1 MTLVV
6 EQLQVFID
14 AARDYFSIS
23 TGVEAEVGTPYL
35 IESDRPIVNEYTGLI
50 GVSGVRKG
58 CVYFTAS
65 QVMLKAV
72 LLRMGVKTLGK
83 DEIADLVGEV
93 ANTISGAARKEFGG
107 QFHISVPMV
116 VAGTAEPVHLPKSV
130 KCYAIPIVWKS
141 YHANLVIGLN

>member
-1 MTLVV
+1 MALAV

-14 AARDYFSIS
+14 ATRDYFSVS
-23 TGVEAEVGTPYL
+23 TGVDAEVGTPYL
-35 IESDRPIVNEYTGLI
+35 IESDRPIVNEFTGLI

-58 CVYFTAS
+58 CIYVTAS

-72 LLRMGVKTLGK
+72 LVRMGVKTLGK
-83 DEIADLVGEV
+83 EEISDLVGEI
-93 ANTISGAARKEFGG
+93 ANTISGTARKEFGG

-116 VAGTAEPVHLPKSV
+116 VSGDADPIHLPKSI

-141 YHANLVIGLN
+141 YSASLIIGLS

>member
-1 MTLVV
+1 MVLAV

-23 TGVEAEVGTPYL
+23 TGDDAEVGTPYL
-35 IESDRPIVNEYTGLI
+35 IESDQPIVNEYTGLI

-58 CVYFTAS
+58 CIYVTAS

-72 LLRMGVKTLGK
+72 LVRMGVKTLGK
-83 DEIADLVGEV
+83 EEIADLVGEI

-116 VAGTAEPVHLPKSV
+116 VSGSVDSVHLPKSV
-130 KCYAIPIVWKS
+130 KCYAIPIAWKS
-141 YHANLVIGLN
+141 YNADLVIGLH

>member
-1 MTLVV
+1 MTLAV

-23 TGVEAEVGTPYL
+23 TGVDAEVGTPYL

-83 DEIADLVGEV
+83 EEVADLVGEV

-116 VAGTAEPVHLPKSV
+116 VVGTAEPVHLPKSV

>member
-1 MTLVV
+1 MTLAV

-14 AARDYFSIS
+14 ATRDYFSVS

-58 CVYFTAS
+58 CIYVTAS

-72 LLRMGVKTLGK
+72 LVRMGLKTLGK
-83 DEIADLVGEV
+83 DEIADLVGEI

-116 VAGTAEPVHLPKSV
+116 VLGSAEPVHLPKSV

-141 YHANLVIGLN
+141 YNANLVIGLS